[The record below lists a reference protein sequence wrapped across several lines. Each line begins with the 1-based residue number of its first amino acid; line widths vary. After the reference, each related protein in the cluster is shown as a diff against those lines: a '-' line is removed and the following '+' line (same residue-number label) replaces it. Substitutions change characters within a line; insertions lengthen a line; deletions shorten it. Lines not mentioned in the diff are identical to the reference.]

1 VTRENRIKG
10 DRDAAWKADLAS
22 MRMSAKQHVKIGMGC
37 LLIDF
42 RRV

>member
-1 VTRENRIKG
+1 MKG

-22 MRMSAKQHVKIGMGC
+22 MGISAEQQVKIGMGC